1 MSAARF
7 CAPPTAVVLL
17 RSIAMA
23 ARLRSQTIR
32 SLRIATLAA
41 VAVLAASRAPA
52 QEGAPAAPAAPP
64 GDTGQAAPAAA
75 SPAAKAPN
83 EARALLDAVNKLD
96 DTTRSWT
103 DRTQRMK
110 LHIVDGRGIERNR
123 EMIMRTLKRP
133 NGEDKTTTVFIV
145 PAEVRGTSFLQFA
158 HKDRDAE
165 QWLFLPALG
174 RIRQISAQSKNESFM
189 GTDFSYRDLELL
201 TDVFEWTDEEATVK
215 LVGNEQIDGRDAAL
229 IDVVPKK
236 KDVGY
241 QRIRLLL
248 ERNDLILRR
257 MEFFGSG
264 DVPKKRLR
272 LDDVRNVQGIP
283 TAFTLEM
290 VQPPLNSKTDV
301 TVVDVKYNQ
310 NLPEDMFT
318 TRALERGALDA
329 E

>member
-1 MSAARF
+1 MQPGPAA
-7 CAPPTAVVLL
+7 T
-17 RSIAMA
+17 
-23 ARLRSQTIR
+23 
-32 SLRIATLAA
+32 
-41 VAVLAASRAPA
+41 APA
-52 QEGAPAAPAAPP
+52 PAR
-64 GDTGQAAPAAA
+64 
-75 SPAAKAPN
+75 SPS

-96 DTTRSWT
+96 DTTRNWT

-123 EMIMRTLKRP
+123 ELIMRTLKRP
-133 NGEDKTTTVFIV
+133 NGEDKTTTVFLV
-145 PAEVRGTSFLQFA
+145 PAEVRGTAFLQFA

-174 RIRQISAQSKNESFM
+174 RIRQISAQSKSESFM

-201 TDVFEWTDEEATVK
+201 TDVFEWSEDEAPAK

-229 IDVVPKK
+229 IELLPKK

-248 ERNDLILRR
+248 ERNDLVLRR
-257 MEFFGSG
+257 MEFYGSG
-264 DVPKKRLR
+264 ETPKKLLR
-272 LDDVRNVQGIP
+272 LDAQKNVQGIP

-310 NLPEDMFT
+310 NLPEDLFT

>member
-1 MSAARF
+1 MPARVRSS
-7 CAPPTAVVLL
+7 VV
-17 RSIAMA
+17 RPC
-23 ARLRSQTIR
+23 
-32 SLRIATLAA
+32 RI
-41 VAVLAASRAPA
+41 AVLAATLLLAPA
-52 QEGAPAAPAAPP
+52 HSRGQEPAPAAPP
-64 GDTGQAAPAAA
+64 GEAAPGAPAASA
-75 SPAAKAPN
+75 PSPARAPN

-96 DTTRSWT
+96 DTTRNWT

-123 EMIMRTLKRP
+123 ELIMRTLKRP
-133 NGEDKTTTVFIV
+133 NGEDKTSTVFIV
-145 PAEVRGTSFLQFA
+145 PPEVRGTSFLQFA

-174 RIRQISAQSKNESFM
+174 RIRQISAQSKSESFM

-201 TDVFEWTDEEATVK
+201 TDVFEWSDDEATAK

-229 IDVVPKK
+229 IEVVPKK

-248 ERNDLILRR
+248 ERNGLILRR
-257 MEFFGSG
+257 MEFYGAG
-264 DVPKKRLR
+264 DTPKKRLR
-272 LDDVRNVQGIP
+272 LDDVRDVQGIP

-301 TVVDVKYNQ
+301 TVADVKYNQ
-310 NLPEDMFT
+310 NLPEDLFT

>member
-1 MSAARF
+1 MPARVRSS
-7 CAPPTAVVLL
+7 VV
-17 RSIAMA
+17 RPC
-23 ARLRSQTIR
+23 
-32 SLRIATLAA
+32 RI
-41 VAVLAASRAPA
+41 AVLAALLLAPA
-52 QEGAPAAPAAPP
+52 HSRGQEPAPAAPP
-64 GDTGQAAPAAA
+64 GEAAPGAPAASA
-75 SPAAKAPN
+75 PSPARAPN

-96 DTTRSWT
+96 DTTRNWT

-123 EMIMRTLKRP
+123 ELIMRTLKRP
-133 NGEDKTTTVFIV
+133 NGEDKTSTVFIV
-145 PAEVRGTSFLQFA
+145 PPEVRGTSFLQFA

-174 RIRQISAQSKNESFM
+174 RIRQISAQSKSESFM

-201 TDVFEWTDEEATVK
+201 TDVFEWSDDEATAK

-229 IDVVPKK
+229 IEVVPKK

-257 MEFFGSG
+257 MEFYGAG
-264 DVPKKRLR
+264 DTPKKRLR
-272 LDDVRNVQGIP
+272 LDDVRDVQGIP

-301 TVVDVKYNQ
+301 TVADVKYNQ
-310 NLPEDMFT
+310 NLPEDLFT

>member
-1 MSAARF
+1 MSAGSRSSSLRSSRI
-7 CAPPTAVVLL
+7 AVVG
-17 RSIAMA
+17 
-23 ARLRSQTIR
+23 
-32 SLRIATLAA
+32 ATVL
-41 VAVLAASRAPA
+41 VLAPASSAPG
-52 QEGAPAAPAAPP
+52 QSPP
-64 GDTGQAAPAAA
+64 GEAGAMGAPAAA
-75 SPAAKAPN
+75 SSPATASN
-83 EARALLDAVNKLD
+83 EARVLLGAAEKLD
-96 DTTRSWT
+96 DTTRSWS

-123 EMIMRTLKRP
+123 ELIMRTLKRP
-133 NGEDKTTTVFIV
+133 NGEDKTSTVFIV
-145 PAEVRGTSFLQFA
+145 PPEVRGTAFLQFA

-174 RIRQISAQSKNESFM
+174 RIRQIAAQSKNESFM

-201 TDVFEWTDEEATVK
+201 TDVFEWTEDEAPAK
-215 LVGNEQIDGRDAAL
+215 LVGTEQIDGRDAAVIEL
-229 IDVVPKK
+229 QPKK

-248 ERNDLILRR
+248 ERDALVLRR
-257 MEFFGSG
+257 MEFYGSG
-264 DVPKKRLR
+264 DTPKKLLR
-272 LDDVRNVQGIP
+272 LDAVRDVQGIP

-310 NLPEDMFT
+310 NLSDDLFT
-318 TRALERGALDA
+318 TRALERGELDA

>member
-1 MSAARF
+1 MSARFRSPLARSVPL
-7 CAPPTAVVLL
+7 ATVL
-17 RSIAMA
+17 
-23 ARLRSQTIR
+23 
-32 SLRIATLAA
+32 
-41 VAVLAASRAPA
+41 VAVLLVASRAPGE
-52 QEGAPAAPAAPP
+52 EGAPGAAPGDAA
-64 GDTGQAAPAAA
+64 QPAATA
-75 SPAAKAPN
+75 PSPARSPS

-96 DTTRSWT
+96 DTTRNWT

-123 EMIMRTLKRP
+123 ELIMRTLKRP
-133 NGEDKTTTVFIV
+133 NGEDKTTTVFLV
-145 PAEVRGTSFLQFA
+145 PAEVRGTAFLQFA

-174 RIRQISAQSKNESFM
+174 RIRQISAQSKSESFM

-201 TDVFEWTDEEATVK
+201 TDVFEWTEDEAPAK

-229 IDVVPKK
+229 IELLPKK

-248 ERNDLILRR
+248 ERDALVLRR
-257 MEFFGSG
+257 MEFYGSS
-264 DVPKKRLR
+264 DTPKKQLR
-272 LDDVRNVQGIP
+272 LDAQKDVQGIP

-310 NLPEDMFT
+310 NLPDDLFT

>member
-1 MSAARF
+1 MPARVRSS
-7 CAPPTAVVLL
+7 VV
-17 RSIAMA
+17 RPC
-23 ARLRSQTIR
+23 
-32 SLRIATLAA
+32 RI
-41 VAVLAASRAPA
+41 AVLAATLLLAPA
-52 QEGAPAAPAAPP
+52 HSRGQEPAPAAPP
-64 GDTGQAAPAAA
+64 GEAAPGAPAASA
-75 SPAAKAPN
+75 PSPARAPN

-96 DTTRSWT
+96 DTTRNWT

-123 EMIMRTLKRP
+123 ELIMRTLKRP
-133 NGEDKTTTVFIV
+133 NGEDKTSTVFIV
-145 PAEVRGTSFLQFA
+145 PPEVRGTSFLQFA

-174 RIRQISAQSKNESFM
+174 RIRQISAQSKSESFM

-201 TDVFEWTDEEATVK
+201 TDVFEWSDDEATAK

-229 IDVVPKK
+229 IEVVPKK

-257 MEFFGSG
+257 MEFYGAG
-264 DVPKKRLR
+264 DTPKKRLR
-272 LDDVRNVQGIP
+272 LDDVRDVQGIP

-301 TVVDVKYNQ
+301 TVADVKYNQ
-310 NLPEDMFT
+310 NLPEDLFT

>member
-17 RSIAMA
+17 GSFAMA
-23 ARLRSQTIR
+23 ARLRPHTIR
-32 SLRIATLAA
+32 WFRIATLAA

-52 QEGAPAAPAAPP
+52 QETAPAASAAPP
-64 GDTGQAAPAAA
+64 GEAGQAAP
-75 SPAAKAPN
+75 SAKAPN
-83 EARALLDAVNKLD
+83 EARTLLDAVNKLD
-96 DTTRSWT
+96 DTTRNWT

-174 RIRQISAQSKNESFM
+174 RIRQISAQSKSESFM

-201 TDVFEWTDEEATVK
+201 TDVFEWTDDEATVK
-215 LVGNEQIDGRDAAL
+215 LVGSEQIDGRDAAL

>member
-1 MSAARF
+1 MSAGSRLPF
-7 CAPPTAVVLL
+7 L
-17 RSIAMA
+17 RS
-23 ARLRSQTIR
+23 AR
-32 SLRIATLAA
+32 AAA
-41 VAVLAASRAPA
+41 VWTALLATTVSALGQDAPS
-52 QEGAPAAPAAPP
+52 AAPP
-64 GDTGQAAPAAA
+64 AEAAA
-75 SPAAKAPN
+75 AATRSPS
-83 EARALLDAVNKLD
+83 EARVLLDAVNELD

-123 EMIMRTLKRP
+123 ELIMRTIKRP
-133 NGEDKTTTVFIV
+133 NGEDKTSTVFLV
-145 PAEVRGTSFLQFA
+145 PAEVRGTAFLQFA

-174 RIRQISAQSKNESFM
+174 RIRQIAAQSKNESFM

-201 TDVFEWTDEEATVK
+201 TDVFEWTEEEAPAK
-215 LVGNEQIDGRDAAL
+215 LVGTEQIDGREAVL
-229 IDVVPKK
+229 IELLPRK

-248 ERNDLILRR
+248 ERDALVLRR
-257 MEFFGSG
+257 MDFYGSG
-264 DVPKKRLR
+264 DTPKKKLR
-272 LDDVRNVQGIP
+272 LDALRDVQGIP

-310 NLPEDMFT
+310 NLPEDLFT

>member
-1 MSAARF
+1 MPAR
-7 CAPPTAVVLL
+7 V
-17 RSIAMA
+17 RSSIV
-23 ARLRSQTIR
+23 RPC
-32 SLRIATLAA
+32 RI
-41 VAVLAASRAPA
+41 AVLAATLLLAPA
-52 QEGAPAAPAAPP
+52 HSRGQEPAPAAPP
-64 GDTGQAAPAAA
+64 GEAAPGAPAASA
-75 SPAAKAPN
+75 PSPARAPN

-96 DTTRSWT
+96 DTTRNWT

-123 EMIMRTLKRP
+123 ELIMRTLKRP
-133 NGEDKTTTVFIV
+133 NGEDKTSTVFIV
-145 PAEVRGTSFLQFA
+145 PPEVRGTSFLQFA

-174 RIRQISAQSKNESFM
+174 RIRQISAQSKSESFM

-201 TDVFEWTDEEATVK
+201 TDVFEWSDDEATAK

-229 IDVVPKK
+229 IEVVPKK

-257 MEFFGSG
+257 MEFYGAG
-264 DVPKKRLR
+264 DTPKKRLR
-272 LDDVRNVQGIP
+272 LDDVRDVQGIP

-301 TVVDVKYNQ
+301 TVADVKYNQ
-310 NLPEDMFT
+310 NLPEDLFT

>member
-17 RSIAMA
+17 GSFAMA
-23 ARLRSQTIR
+23 ARLRPHTIHWF
-32 SLRIATLAA
+32 RIATLAA

-52 QEGAPAAPAAPP
+52 QETAPAASAAPP
-64 GDTGQAAPAAA
+64 GEAGQAAP
-75 SPAAKAPN
+75 SAKAPN
-83 EARALLDAVNKLD
+83 EARTLLDAVNKLD
-96 DTTRSWT
+96 DTTRNWT

-174 RIRQISAQSKNESFM
+174 RIRQISAQSKSESFM

-201 TDVFEWTDEEATVK
+201 TDVFEWTDDEATVK
-215 LVGNEQIDGRDAAL
+215 LVGSEQIDGRDAAL

-264 DVPKKRLR
+264 DAPKKRLR

>member
-1 MSAARF
+1 MSARFRSPIARS
-7 CAPPTAVVLL
+7 VSV
-17 RSIAMA
+17 A
-23 ARLRSQTIR
+23 AAL
-32 SLRIATLAA
+32 
-41 VAVLAASRAPA
+41 VAVLLVASRAPG
-52 QEGAPAAPAAPP
+52 QEGAPAAAPADATQPAV
-64 GDTGQAAPAAA
+64 AAPAP
-75 SPAAKAPN
+75 SPARSPS
-83 EARALLDAVNKLD
+83 EARTLLDAVNKLD
-96 DTTRSWT
+96 DTTRNWT

-123 EMIMRTLKRP
+123 ELIMRTLKRP
-133 NGEDKTTTVFIV
+133 NGEDKTTTVFLV
-145 PAEVRGTSFLQFA
+145 PAEVRGTAFLQFA

-174 RIRQISAQSKNESFM
+174 RIRQISAQSKSESFM

-201 TDVFEWTDEEATVK
+201 TDVFEWSEDEAPAK

-229 IDVVPKK
+229 IELLPKK

-248 ERNDLILRR
+248 ERNDLVLRR
-257 MEFFGSG
+257 MEFYGSG
-264 DVPKKRLR
+264 ETPKKLLR
-272 LDDVRNVQGIP
+272 LDAQKDVQGIP

-310 NLPEDMFT
+310 NLPEDLFT